1 MRSPTT
7 EAPFSSSLREKGS
20 QRGGYLLAAA
30 TLDASVLIF
39 DLRMLVATQAPAQ
52 PLHRFTAHCEDGGPL
67 RALGFASFALDGP
80 KKAFLRKR
88 AVLLERRP
96 VRPRQCPSPSS
107 RRRNHENS

>member
-1 MRSPTT
+1 M
-7 EAPFSSSLREKGS
+7 
-20 QRGGYLLAAA
+20 AAA

-80 KKAFLRKR
+80 KKAFLRESER
-88 AVLLERRP
+88 FLLERRR